1 MLLGTAANVT
11 AIVLGTLFGL
21 LFGRKLPQR
30 ITTLSTQGLG
40 LVTALIGAQMMIST
54 QNVLIVL
61 VSIVTGGVA
70 GELARIE
77 ERLDT
82 FGARIEKRFSRQ
94 RGTFAKAFVTS
105 SLLYCVGPIAIIGA
119 LQDGLSGDYSILL
132 TKSGLDG
139 IASIAFASTLG
150 IGVIFSALPVLA
162 YQGSITIAASFLEPY
177 LTSPIVNAMTA
188 TGGLLILAIALNI
201 LRVTKI
207 RVGNML
213 PAILVA
219 AILAGLLHNIGVP

>member
-11 AIVLGTLFGL
+11 AIVLGTLLGL
-21 LFGRKLPQR
+21 LLKQRLPKR
-30 ITTLSTQGLG
+30 ITKLSTQGLG
-40 LVTALIGAQMMIST
+40 LVTALIGVQMMVST

-61 VSIVTGGVA
+61 VSIVAGGVM
-70 GELARIE
+70 GELIHIE
-77 ERLDT
+77 DRLNA
-82 FGARIEKRFSRQ
+82 FGVRIEKRFKRQ

-105 SLLYCVGPIAIIGA
+105 SLLYCIGPIAIIGA
-119 LQDGLSGDYSILL
+119 LQDGLRGDYSILL

-150 IGVIFSALPVLA
+150 IGVLFSALPVLA
-162 YQGSITIAASFLEPY
+162 YQGSITTAASFLEPY
-177 LTSPIVNAMTA
+177 LTTTIVNEMTA
-188 TGGLLILAIALNI
+188 TGGLLILGIALNI
-201 LRVTKI
+201 LQVTKI

-219 AILAGLLHNIGVP
+219 AILAGLLQNMRIP

>member
-11 AIVLGTLFGL
+11 AIVLGTLLGL
-21 LFGRKLPQR
+21 LLRQRLPQR
-30 ITTLSTQGLG
+30 ITALSTQGLG

-61 VSIVTGGVA
+61 VSIVAGGVV
-70 GELARIE
+70 GELIRIE
-77 ERLDT
+77 DRLDAV
-82 FGARIEKRFSRQ
+82 GVRIEKRFSKQ

-105 SLLYCVGPIAIIGA
+105 SLLYCIGPIAILGA
-119 LQDGLSGDYSILL
+119 LQDGLRGDYSILL

-150 IGVIFSALPVLA
+150 IGVLFSALPVLA
-162 YQGSITIAASFLEPY
+162 YQGSITIAASLLEPY
-177 LTSPIVNAMTA
+177 LTTTIVNEMTA
-188 TGGLLILAIALNI
+188 TGGLLILGIALNI
-201 LRVTKI
+201 LQVAKI
-207 RVGNML
+207 KVGNML

-219 AILAGLLHNIGVP
+219 AILAGLLPNIRVP